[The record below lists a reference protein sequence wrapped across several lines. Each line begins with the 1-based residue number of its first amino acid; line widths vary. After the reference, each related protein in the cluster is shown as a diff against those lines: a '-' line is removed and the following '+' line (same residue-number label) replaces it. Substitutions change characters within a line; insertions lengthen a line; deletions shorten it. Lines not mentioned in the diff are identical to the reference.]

1 MICCHALSLAIN
13 PEPHREQGRKTIV
26 QSLFPF
32 HGKQDFSISQTA
44 FEHLTCP
51 NQTSL
56 HHVAVTQ
63 PSGAEKSHILGIHS
77 EEQIAGYTSSGLF
90 AELNDSGMKMCLS
103 EKRWREITHCP
114 WWLSEDIKWTKQFLL
129 ANQMWFPGNSG
140 THCGETRLLVP
151 GSKSRSNIASP
162 FAEVGTWPQ
171 IEWMVVILPL
181 QSQCLLPDTAYVL
194 TDTFTINS
202 WINFINL
209 FI

>member
-1 MICCHALSLAIN
+1 MGNRTFPSAKQHLNISPVLIRLPCIMWLWPNLQVQRDPISWEYIRRSKMSSWLHQLRSLCRVEWLWN
-13 PEPHREQGRKTIV
+13 ENVPQW
-26 QSLFPF
+26 
-32 HGKQDFSISQTA
+32 
-44 FEHLTCP
+44 
-51 NQTSL
+51 
-56 HHVAVTQ
+56 
-63 PSGAEKSHILGIHS
+63 EK
-77 EEQIAGYTSSGLF
+77 
-90 AELNDSGMKMCLS
+90 MK
-103 EKRWREITHCP
+103 RDHYCP

-171 IEWMVVILPL
+171 IEWMVVILPI

>member
-32 HGKQDFSISQTA
+32 PGKQDFSISQTA

-77 EEQIAGYTSSGLF
+77 EEQIVILVTPAQVSLQSWMSLEWKCASVRRDEERSLTAPGGSLRTSNGLNSF
-90 AELNDSGMKMCLS
+90 CLQ
-103 EKRWREITHCP
+103 
-114 WWLSEDIKWTKQFLL
+114 TKCGSQETL
-129 ANQMWFPGNSG
+129 AP
-140 THCGETRLLVP
+140 TVVKP
-151 GSKSRSNIASP
+151 GS
-162 FAEVGTWPQ
+162 
-171 IEWMVVILPL
+171 
-181 QSQCLLPDTAYVL
+181 
-194 TDTFTINS
+194 
-202 WINFINL
+202 
-209 FI
+209 